1 MKLDKNTKILIL
13 GLGLMGGSYAE
24 SLTSHGFEVGAVAR
38 RQGDDRLCPAA
49 RG

>member
-24 SLTSHGFEVGAVAR
+24 SLTSHGFESAPSHGGR
-38 RQGDDRLCPAA
+38 RR
-49 RG
+49 